1 MRPHLLQIVDHRHYG
16 APFNVPAPHQSQQI
30 IGGARVQSGEG
41 LIQQDHGRV
50 LQQQTRKLHALE
62 LPHGKGADGPRAE
75 IRQIQSRQRGLHGL
89 PLCPAQRAPSP
100 HARPVPQGD
109 HVLHSNGKR
118 AVNGGLLGQIG
129 QVSDA
134 LPAQV
139 DAPPSGRQQ
148 ARQGLEQRGFSRAVG
163 PHHSRKTAGRK
174 MAAQMP
180 HGGMP
185 TVGQRKIANADGA
198 GLSAHKAHQTTPQSN
213 AHSAAATASLRQTDQ
228 LKGEKGAAKA
238 AQLFVVVRIKTFLQV
253 GVGAGC
259 ATPSDFYG
267 SPAQRKTFAAQCPI
281 NSRVQG
287 RVAHFATLATT
298 VADQQKHGRAW
309 ARTGARTG
317 HKGVERFQLV
327 GQTVLLQKI
336 QRPIDAGRG
345 NGRAAG
351 CRNASRMA

>member
-1 MRPHLLQIVDHRHYG
+1 ML
-16 APFNVPAPHQSQQI
+16 
-30 IGGARVQSGEG
+30 
-41 LIQQDHGRV
+41 
-50 LQQQTRKLHALE
+50 
-62 LPHGKGADGPRAE
+62 
-75 IRQIQSRQRGLHGL
+75 
-89 PLCPAQRAPSP
+89 
-100 HARPVPQGD
+100 
-109 HVLHSNGKR
+109 
-118 AVNGGLLGQIG
+118 
-129 QVSDA
+129 
-134 LPAQV
+134 
-139 DAPPSGRQQ
+139 PPSGRQQ

-163 PHHSRKTAGRK
+163 PHHSRKTARAQNGRHK
-174 MAAQMP
+174 CRTAV
-180 HGGMP
+180 P

-267 SPAQRKTFAAQCPI
+267 SPAQRQNLLPRSARSIVVYKAGLRT
-281 NSRVQG
+281 SR
-287 RVAHFATLATT
+287 LWATT

-345 NGRAAG
+345 NGPAAG